1 MKVCQ
6 LCAVDF
12 TLLKFLLPLIDGQ
25 TAAGYEVMAVCS
37 DGENVKVLRERGY
50 NVKTISIERGI
61 NPFKYIYS
69 IWCLYKLF
77 RREKFDLIH
86 VHTPVAA
93 LIGRIAARIARVPRI
108 VYTAHGFYFHDEMPI
123 FQRRIH
129 IAIEQFAG
137 RFTNLL
143 FTQSSEDAH
152 AAVQLGIVPSNRV
165 FAIGNG
171 VNVKRF
177 NPDIVNSRFDIRN
190 ELGIP
195 NGAFV
200 IGMVCRQVREKGIVE
215 FLNAAQLLVRSYP
228 DAWFLLVGDRL
239 RSEHASTVDSHIKEA
254 SLNLG
259 NRLVL
264 PGMRNDLPQ
273 ILGAIDLFTLPS
285 WREGMPRTI
294 IEAMMMKLPV
304 VATNIRGSR
313 EEVINEETGLLVHLK
328 DSVKLAEAFEKIMT
342 NPLWGEKMGLAG
354 HQRALK
360 LYDESK
366 VVAIQIKLIEKIF
379 G

>member
-25 TAAGYEVMAVCS
+25 RAAGDEVVAVCS
-37 DGENVKVLRERGY
+37 DGEYVNVLRESGY
-50 NVKTISIERGI
+50 NVKTVSIERGM
-61 NPFKYIYS
+61 NPLKHVYS
-69 IWCLYKLF
+69 IWHLYRLF

-93 LIGRIAARIARVPRI
+93 VLGRIAARIARVPRI
-108 VYTAHGFYFHDEMPI
+108 VYTAHGFYFHDEMPM

-143 FTQSSEDAH
+143 FTQSLEDAH
-152 AAVQLGIVPSNRV
+152 AAVQLGILPSDRV

-171 VNVKRF
+171 VDVHRF
-177 NPDIVNSRFDIRN
+177 NPENVNARSDIRR

-195 NGAFV
+195 TGAFV
-200 IGMVCRQVREKGIVE
+200 VGMVSRQVQEKGVVE
-215 FLNAAQLLVRSYP
+215 FLNAAQLLALSYP
-228 DAWFLLVGDRL
+228 DVWFILIGVRL
-239 RSEHASTVDSHIKEA
+239 KSDHETLDDYHLKAA

-259 NRLVL
+259 DRLVL

-273 ILGAIDLFTLPS
+273 ILSAIDLFTLPS

-294 IEAMMMKLPV
+294 IEAMMMELPV
-304 VATNIRGSR
+304 VASNIRGSR
-313 EEVINEETGLLVHLK
+313 EEIVNEKTGLLVPLK
-328 DSVKLAEAFEKIMT
+328 DSKELAKAFERIVT
-342 NPLWGEKMGLAG
+342 DPRWGRELGLAG
-354 HQRALK
+354 RQRALEF
-360 LYDESK
+360 YDESK
-366 VVAIQIKLIEKIF
+366 VVALQIKLIEKIL